1 MSFTFIKKGLHQL
14 RGKHTQNNKRTKT
27 SSGFSGLRIH
37 IPFIILPIYQD
48 VSDILWHVGETSRAS
63 GHGAKIR
70 VGFPRVEM
78 VIQSSELENFKGLT
92 ENFVM

>member
-1 MSFTFIKKGLHQL
+1 MSFTSIKTGLSQL
-14 RGKHTQNNKRTKT
+14 REKHTQNNKRTKT
-27 SSGFSGLRIH
+27 SSEFSGLRIH
-37 IPFIILPIYQD
+37 IPFIILPICQG

-63 GHGAKIR
+63 GHGATIR

-78 VIQSSELENFKGLT
+78 VIQSSELENVKGLT

>member
-48 VSDILWHVGETSRAS
+48 VSDILWHGETSRAS
-63 GHGAKIR
+63 GHGANIR